1 MNGGAQQNKLAQLI
15 ALAGEPSSEKRRE
28 LLREVTDLF
37 FANAEGSNP
46 RELELFDGV
55 MQSLA
60 REMELEVRAELS
72 ERISETEFAPKGLV
86 RSLAED
92 EIAVA
97 EPVLTKSPV
106 LSDQDLLKVV
116 STRGQDYLRAVS
128 RRDGLSEVVSDVIV
142 ERGDDHTLGVLLR
155 NETANLSRKSV
166 ELVVDRASNNPDL
179 HSAVVDRHNLPVDL
193 LNEMY
198 FVVEARLRER
208 ILAKNAALNPV
219 DVQAALDAS
228 RKRIATRDGALPA
241 DLNEAERHVRALI
254 ARNEIKPSTLVSF
267 LRYGE
272 RTRFLVALAEL
283 TDIDFNTARLIVER
297 RQMDALAVICKA
309 AKFDRTLF
317 LTFTVL
323 ILDNGEGMGKAQE
336 YGALYNDLTIET
348 AQRTLRFWRLRRDT
362 GDVAAA

>member
-28 LLREVTDLF
+28 LLREITDLF
-37 FANAEGSNP
+37 FANVEGSNP

-72 ERISETEFAPKGLV
+72 ERIAETEFAPKGLV

-92 EIAVA
+92 DIVVA
-97 EPVLTKSPV
+97 EPVLSRSPV
-106 LSDQDLLKVV
+106 LSDQDLLRVV

-155 NETANLSRKSV
+155 NESANLSRKSV

-179 HSAVVDRHNLPVDL
+179 HSAVVDRQNLPVDL

-198 FVVEARLRER
+198 FVVEARLRET
-208 ILAKNAALNPV
+208 ILAKNAALDPA
-219 DVQAALDAS
+219 DVQAALDTS
-228 RKRIATRDGALPA
+228 PP
-241 DLNEAERHVRALI
+241 DLDEAERHVRALI